1 MLTKRIIKQKEAEKK
16 RLESQNQELTLQRK
30 ILAEEVFKV
39 RQLLN
44 QSEADK
50 IKYFETIVKI
60 NKLVL

>member
-60 NKLVL
+60 NKMVL